1 MTVNNFNI
9 IKPKDFYL
17 GKGVHIQV
25 WICYISI
32 LTMQHKAENLKE
44 IRSTLIIIS
53 ISQYE
58 PHVNDACGI
67 LVTHPISIVCTVAN
81 YGVSQGSSSK
91 QATLLDKIQ
100 HTFYLQIV
108 IIAIHLTTG
117 YVELS
122 LMVME
127 RYPSYTQ
134 QQKLNLSGHIYM
146 QYFKSYFLTHFL
158 YANSLEGVGGYL

>member
-25 WICYISI
+25 WICYI

-44 IRSTLIIIS
+44 LRSTLIIIS

-58 PHVNDACGI
+58 PHVNVACGI
-67 LVTHPISIVCTVAN
+67 LVTHTISIVCTVAN

-91 QATLLDKIQ
+91 QATLLDKMWSC
-100 HTFYLQIV
+100 L
-108 IIAIHLTTG
+108 
-117 YVELS
+117 
-122 LMVME
+122 
-127 RYPSYTQ
+127 
-134 QQKLNLSGHIYM
+134 
-146 QYFKSYFLTHFL
+146 
-158 YANSLEGVGGYL
+158 